1 MTSPAFTTRV
11 KLQLNDLLRPV
22 GLQVGTT
29 VASRREQARL
39 KQLRE
44 SGHWGKAQY
53 DQGLKFEPQRYV
65 TFLRE
70 MCLPYK
76 AEYSKFPVNS
86 NGNEREFF
94 LENGYFRSVD
104 AEMLYSV
111 LRHKRPRCII
121 EVGSGFSTRLMA
133 LATKDGKLD
142 TSITTIDPFPR
153 VGVDGIVNQHIQSVV
168 ERVDPTVIFESLEEG
183 DLLFIDSSHQ
193 VVTGGDVPYLFLEI
207 LPRLKKGVLVHIHDI
222 FLPFEYPEE
231 AVLAGWGWAEQYLVH
246 AFLAFNEAFQILWP
260 ARYMWSYYQDEVL
273 DVIPA
278 DRRVFPPSSLWIEKT
293 T

>member
-1 MTSPAFTTRV
+1 MTSPAFTTRI
-11 KLQLNDLLRPV
+11 KLQLNGLLRPV

-29 VASRREQARL
+29 VASQREQARL
-39 KQLRE
+39 EQLQE

-53 DQGLKFEPQRYV
+53 DQGLKFEPQRYL

-111 LRHKRPRCII
+111 VRHNKPRRII

-133 LATKDGKLD
+133 LAIKDGKLD
-142 TSITTIDPFPR
+142 TSITSIDPFPR
-153 VGVDGIVNQHIQSVV
+153 VGVDGFVNQHIQSVV
-168 ERVDPTVIFESLEEG
+168 ERVDRSVIFDSLEEG

-193 VVTGGDVPYLFLEI
+193 IVTGGDVPYLFLEI
-207 LPRLKKGVLVHIHDI
+207 LPRLKKGVSVHIHDI

-231 AVLAGWGWAEQYLVH
+231 AVLAGWEWAEQYLVH
-246 AFLAFNEAFQILWP
+246 AFLAFNETFQILWP
-260 ARYMWSYYQDEVL
+260 ARYMWGYYQHEVL

-278 DRRVFPPSSLWIEKT
+278 DRCVFPPSSLWIEKT